1 MPKCAR
7 PFRAAGVAATAGTCP
22 RPAGNRCF
30 AAALPIYVDD
40 GGAIIE
46 AVDIAGVAGTF
57 NLDMEARLPIDGV
70 TGDASAAATTA
81 GLVEV

>member
-1 MPKCAR
+1 MGPEEL
-7 PFRAAGVAATAGTCP
+7 RALTP
-22 RPAGNRCF
+22 
-30 AAALPIYVDD
+30 LIYNHVTPY
-40 GGAIIE
+40 
-46 AVDIAGVAGTF
+46 GTF